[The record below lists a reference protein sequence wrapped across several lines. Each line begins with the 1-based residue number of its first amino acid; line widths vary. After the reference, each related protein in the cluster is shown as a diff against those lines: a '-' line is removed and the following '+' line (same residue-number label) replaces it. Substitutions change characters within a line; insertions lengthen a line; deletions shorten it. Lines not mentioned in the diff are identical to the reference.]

1 MPAKRAGLLKFRRNL
16 ATGVI
21 RDIVQPTDVVVTPIG
36 IPGQIISEPH
46 TLYFLH
52 ALQLEIYRATIQNGG
67 DGYIPRS
74 PPFRRVFENDLELV
88 ITATGHWVLSFGHA
102 LFAIQSILHRMLYP
116 ASGSYG
122 FLERIWE
129 VFEIH
134 QLGPRTKLGS
144 IRLFRSSVA
153 LEYAST

>member
-1 MPAKRAGLLKFRRNL
+1 MGLLKCRRSL

-21 RDIVQPTDVVVTPIG
+21 RDIVQPIDVVVTPIG
-36 IPGQIISEPH
+36 IPGQLIGQGQ

-52 ALQLEIYRATIQNGG
+52 ALQLEMYRATIQNGG

-74 PPFRRVFENDLELV
+74 PPFRRVFENDLELD
-88 ITATGHWVLSFGHA
+88 ITAAGQWGLSFGHA

-116 ASGSYG
+116 GSGSYG
-122 FLERIWE
+122 FLERTWE

-134 QLGPRTKLGS
+134 RPGPEKKLGI
-144 IRLFRSSVA
+144 IRLFQKRVA
-153 LEYAST
+153 LEYAGT